1 LEKIARSVVKSDLC
15 GESFRAERE
24 ILPKKSLI
32 VSIIFVEAG
41 MIAEYGALLG
51 ANGFFSSLAS
61 LPNAL
66 INFLYTREGQIAAVV
81 MIVVLFFL
89 FGRKN

>member
-1 LEKIARSVVKSDLC
+1 
-15 GESFRAERE
+15 
-24 ILPKKSLI
+24 
-32 VSIIFVEAG
+32 

-61 LPNAL
+61 LPSAF
-66 INFLYTREGQIAAVV
+66 INFLYTREGQIVAVV
-81 MIVVLFFL
+81 MVVVLFFL